1 MRKMKDS
8 GIEWIGEIPEEW
20 EIVKT
25 LYVLIMPI
33 TDGPHTTPELFDEG
47 IPFVSAEAVS
57 CGNGQIDFN
66 HIRGYI
72 SKEFYDECCKKY
84 IPKIND
90 IYMIKS
96 GATTGKV
103 ALVNTNRV
111 FTIWSPLAVFRCDEQ
126 KMNYKYLY
134 YTLQADYYLKQI
146 ETKWSFGTQQNI
158 GMRVLEQLRIC
169 FPSMPEQQKI
179 SAFLDRK
186 CSEIDSVTA
195 KTKATIEEYKKLKQA
210 IITQAVTKGIRKGRK
225 MKDSGVEWIGE
236 IPEEW
241 IVSRVKYVSD
251 FQPFCDTSHLSN
263 DSIITYTP
271 MENIKNGY
279 YIDNKAPFG
288 MVASSLTP
296 YCEGDI
302 VIAKVTPCFENG
314 NISIMNNLSSG
325 FGMGSSE
332 LFVVRPKIM
341 LTKYLFYWLQNK
353 QFISIACS
361 TMTGT
366 GGLKRVS
373 PYFFKNS
380 PICLPDND
388 EQKEISTY
396 LDEKCTAIDTLIA
409 QKEQLL
415 TELESYKKS
424 VIYEYV
430 TGKKETI

>member
-20 EIVKT
+20 EVSKIKYHLKWKSEKGYPTEQVLS
-25 LYVLIMPI
+25 LYRDYGIIPKNSRDDNHNVTSLD
-33 TDGPHTTPELFDEG
+33 TSGYKLVDEG
-47 IPFVSAEAVS
+47 DFVINKMKAWQGSMAVS
-57 CGNGQIDFN
+57 GF
-66 HIRGYI
+66 RGII
-72 SKEFYDECCKKY
+72 SPAYHVCEFTGESIYRKY
-84 IPKIND
+84 
-90 IYMIKS
+90 
-96 GATTGKV
+96 
-103 ALVNTNRV
+103 
-111 FTIWSPLAVFRCDEQ
+111 FH
-126 KMNYKYLY
+126 YLMRNIS
-134 YTLQADYYLKQI
+134 YLP
-146 ETKWSFGTQQNI
+146 EYERLST
-158 GMRVLEQLRIC
+158 GMRIGQWDLQYDDFKNTPFLIPC
-169 FPSMPEQQKI
+169 FTEQQAI
-179 SAFLDRK
+179 AAHLDRI
-186 CSEIDSVTA
+186 CSEIDSVIE
-195 KTKATIEEYKKLKQA
+195 KTKATIEEYKALKQSV
-210 IITQAVTKGIRKGRK
+210 ITQAVTKGIRKGRK
-225 MKDSGVEWIGE
+225 MKDSGIEWIGE

-241 IVSRVKYVSD
+241 IISRVKYVSD

-263 DSIITYTP
+263 DSLITYTP

-430 TGKKETI
+430 TGKKEVI